1 MEKRGEH
8 MKFQSQGN
16 PLFYGITVIL
26 ISMLVFYYFISSF
39 PMFLFIFLLTALLI
53 TMLLREYYI
62 ISSVLTVHRGIGRIQ
77 IDIMQIE
84 VLNVALYG
92 SRVGVE
98 ICSKDADKI
107 VVFPVETERFVK
119 LLLKRNP
126 KIYLQNQQNMDAVRC
141 NL

>member
-1 MEKRGEH
+1 

-26 ISMLVFYYFISSF
+26 IAMLVFYYFISSF
-39 PMFLFIFLLTALLI
+39 PMFLFTFLLTALLI

>member
-1 MEKRGEH
+1 

-39 PMFLFIFLLTALLI
+39 PMFLFTFLLTALLI

-84 VLNVALYG
+84 VINVALYG

>member
-1 MEKRGEH
+1 

-39 PMFLFIFLLTALLI
+39 PMFLFTFLLTALLI

>member
-1 MEKRGEH
+1 

-39 PMFLFIFLLTALLI
+39 AMFLFTFLLTALLM

>member
-1 MEKRGEH
+1 

-39 PMFLFIFLLTALLI
+39 LMFIFTFLLTTLLI
-53 TMLLREYYI
+53 VMLLREYYI
-62 ISSVLTVHRGIGRIQ
+62 ISRLLTVHRGISRIQ

-84 VLNVALYG
+84 VLNIAVYG
-92 SRVGVE
+92 SRIGVE
-98 ICSKDADKI
+98 ICSKGTDQI

>member
-1 MEKRGEH
+1 

-39 PMFLFIFLLTALLI
+39 PMFLFTFLLTALLI

-77 IDIMQIE
+77 IDIIQIE

>member
-1 MEKRGEH
+1 